1 MQINS
6 VPTNFTFKDARI
18 DLLKSIPNIP
28 CACCGR
34 QTLLPGKR
42 EAACQSLE
50 KPLKSVLENL
60 LPILKDKKNVLKILK
75 RIAEAFPN
83 QSLSK
88 IFESTDPKNV
98 ILNGLKQFYGNKTSS
113 KEERDKLALQ
123 LFIKLKLLA
132 QQDLRSASSVMKRL
146 QSFKKYLSDDYLQVF
161 EQLEIYAQKY
171 PRKSLSEIVQT
182 NEVYNFHKKRNKL
195 YQQHNQDKY
204 NFHIAN
210 ISKILKQPIE
220 IVDMQLK
227 KIINN
232 EPLFPVYDAKTKKG
246 KLKNSFENKLAEY
259 NLDAHKKEKI
269 LSEIDKLPF
278 EESFVDKF
286 FILAFEKKLS
296 DRAIIDRLIN
306 PQERSFEH
314 IIPQLL
320 KGKSHISNGMIL
332 CRHCNTSRQAIPYTE
347 YLQYHPEMI
356 VNTQKQIDYISKLI
370 LSGKLESDLMDWPI
384 KVAKT
389 LTYYTHG
396 LIKIDTSAYAIKALR
411 KAKKQVKEMQ
421 EEKKQIKQT
430 RKQIKKQLKEL
441 DEKSEQISSKI
452 QMRENFINSI
462 KK

>member
-34 QTLLPGKR
+34 RTLLPSRR

-83 QSLSK
+83 LSFSK
-88 IFESTDPKNV
+88 ISENADTQNV
-98 ILNGLKQFYGNKTSS
+98 IYNCLKQFYGNKTSS

-132 QQDLRSASSVMKRL
+132 QQDLRSASTVIKRL

-227 KIINN
+227 EIINN
-232 EPLFPVYDAKTKKG
+232 DSIFPVYDTKTKKG
-246 KLKNSFENKLAEY
+246 KLRTLFESKLAEY

-269 LSEIDKLPF
+269 VSEIDKLPL
-278 EESFVDKF
+278 EESFVDNF
-286 FILAFEKKLS
+286 FILASEKKLS
-296 DRAIIDRLIN
+296 DSAIIDRLIN

-396 LIKIDTSAYAIKALR
+396 LIKIDTSAYEQKAMR
-411 KAKKQVKEMQ
+411 KAEKQVKEMQ
-421 EEKKQIKQT
+421 EKKKQIKQT

-441 DEKSEQISSKI
+441 DEESEKISSKI

-462 KK
+462 KN